1 MRDVKNPDWAAV
13 IKMNPHNLFT
23 PSVLNGVGL
32 DEAVEADEG
41 GAADVLEVV
50 DAEIT
55 VPEEITS
62 CRRNDDE
69 GSIVDVSVI
78 ENIKTC

>member
-1 MRDVKNPDWAAV
+1 MSPA
-13 IKMNPHNLFT
+13 
-23 PSVLNGVGL
+23 GL